1 MQPDDAQ
8 PPISDHNQ
16 SALDWLNFLLADV
29 KDGLG
34 PFLAIYLTSSQQW
47 DAGSAGLV
55 LTIGGLATVLA
66 RSPAGALVDAIAWK
80 RSLIVVGVAIVAVAS
95 LAMSAN
101 PTFWTVAVGQA
112 FIGISDAILPLAVTA
127 ISLGI
132 VGRKAFARRV
142 GRNEAWSHGG
152 NVTAAILA
160 GAAGYFIAQVAMLW
174 TVALLAAL
182 CAVAVY
188 RIDDSAIDN
197 DVARGEEKHGQTPEA
212 VGMLLRNRPL
222 LWFTAAITLFHFAN
236 AAMLPLAG
244 EKLSVG
250 KPDESPLFMASCVVT
265 AQLVM
270 IPMAILVGH
279 RADAWGRKPLF
290 LCAFAVL
297 PLRGLLF
304 ALADNPWAIVAIQI
318 LDGIGAGIFGALFYI
333 VVADFTRGTGRF
345 NLALG
350 AAGASWGL
358 GAALS
363 NAVAGQIVN
372 SLGFSAAFYFLAA
385 CALGAFAIFA
395 VAVPESR
402 DYEAASPEGRELT
415 ATS

>member
-101 PTFWTVAVGQA
+101 PQFWTVAVGQA
-112 FIGISDAILPLAVTA
+112 LIGISDAILPLAVTA

-188 RIDDSAIDN
+188 RIDASAIDN

-385 CALGAFAIFA
+385 CALGALAIFA

-402 DYEAASPEGRELT
+402 DYEAASPEGQELT

>member
-188 RIDDSAIDN
+188 RIDASAIDN

-363 NAVAGQIVN
+363 NAVAGQIVD
-372 SLGFSAAFYFLAA
+372 SFGFSAAFYFLAA
-385 CALGAFAIFA
+385 CALGALAIFA

-402 DYEAASPEGRELT
+402 DYEAASPEGQELT

>member
-1 MQPDDAQ
+1 MQPEDAHPQ
-8 PPISDHNQ
+8 ISDHNQ
-16 SALDWLNFLLADV
+16 SALDWLNFLIADV

-34 PFLAIYLTSSQQW
+34 PFLAIYLTSSEKW

-55 LTIGGLATVLA
+55 LTIGGLATVLS
-66 RSPAGALVDAIAWK
+66 RGPAGALVDDITWK
-80 RSLIVVGVAIVAVAS
+80 RTLIVVGVAIVAIAS

-101 PTFWTVAVGQA
+101 PQFWTVAIGQA

-132 VGRKAFARRV
+132 VGRKAFTLRV
-142 GRNEAWSHGG
+142 GRNEAWSHAG
-152 NVTAAILA
+152 NVTAAVLA

-188 RIDDSAIDN
+188 RIDADAIDN
-197 DVARGEEKHGQTPEA
+197 DIARGEEKHGQAPEA
-212 VGMLLRNRPL
+212 VGVLFRNKPL

-250 KPDESPLFMASCVVT
+250 KPDESPLFMASCVVI
-265 AQLVM
+265 AQFVM

-279 RADAWGRKPLF
+279 RADAWGRKPMF

-358 GAALS
+358 GAAMS

-372 SLGFSAAFYFLAA
+372 GFGFSAAFGFLAA
-385 CALGAFAIFA
+385 CALVALGIFA
-395 VAVPESR
+395 LAVPESR
-402 DYEAASPEGRELT
+402 DYEAPPSLQAEAAVSQ
-415 ATS
+415 

>member
-1 MQPDDAQ
+1 VQPDDAQ
-8 PPISDHNQ
+8 PVISDHNQ

-80 RSLIVVGVAIVAVAS
+80 RSLIVVGVAIVAIAS

-101 PTFWTVAVGQA
+101 PQFWTVAVGQA

-174 TVALLAAL
+174 TVALLAVL

-188 RIDDSAIDN
+188 RIDASAIDN

-279 RADAWGRKPLF
+279 RADTWGRKPLF

-372 SLGFSAAFYFLAA
+372 SFGFSAAFYFLAA

-402 DYEAASPEGRELT
+402 DYEAASPEGQELT

>member
-1 MQPDDAQ
+1 VQPDDAQ

-101 PTFWTVAVGQA
+101 PQFWTVAVGQA

-188 RIDDSAIDN
+188 RIDASAIDN

-279 RADAWGRKPLF
+279 RADTWGRKPLF

-363 NAVAGQIVN
+363 NAVAGLIVN
-372 SLGFSAAFYFLAA
+372 SFGFSAAFYFLAA

-402 DYEAASPEGRELT
+402 DYEAASPEGQELT